1 MEAFCDSLPD
11 TYSDGQRFAWKNLMK
26 YVAEI
31 VDEGTDRALSSRSAR
46 SNRPSTDPDPANV
59 LGGGDCRGKRAAM
72 VSFSPYPFDPRPR
85 RAADVLLKMGM
96 SVDFFCLGEEKRPG
110 RELLNGINV
119 ARLPITHLRGGKF
132 AYAYQYSAFIL
143 LSSAMIALR
152 SLRRRYDLVYV
163 HNMPDVLVVCSIF
176 PKLFGAKVV
185 LDQHD
190 PMPELMKTIFSLGQD
205 SWGVRLI
212 AKLEKWSIGRV
223 NRVVTVNTACK
234 KIFSARSCA
243 SEKVTVIMNSPD
255 ESIFP
260 LQMRPEVSPRRDV
273 SKKFTVMYHGSIVER
288 NGLDVGVNAFAR
300 VRQTIPNA
308 ELKIYGTKTPFL
320 DRVMDQVHGLG
331 LEKSVHYLGV
341 RQLEDLVHEID
352 LCDVGIIPNQRNAF
366 TDINTPTRLFEYLS
380 RGKPVIAPRTAGIED
395 YFDPE
400 SLFFFEP
407 GDDVE
412 LAQQIEYVASNPTK
426 TDEVVDRGQQVYLE
440 NRWTR
445 QQQIFMNMIAE
456 LLSGGR
462 TA

>member
-1 MEAFCDSLPD
+1 
-11 TYSDGQRFAWKNLMK
+11 MK
-26 YVAEI
+26 YVADML
-31 VDEGTDRALSSRSAR
+31 DEGTDPLLSVKPAKSDRFS
-46 SNRPSTDPDPANV
+46 PHPDATR
-59 LGGGDCRGKRAAM
+59 LFEGGNFTGKRAAM

-96 SVDFFCLGEEKRPG
+96 SVDFFCLGEEQRPKR
-110 RELLNGINV
+110 EVLNGINV
-119 ARLPITHLRGGKF
+119 TRLPITHLRGGKL

-163 HNMPDVLVVCSIF
+163 HNMPDVLVVCSMF

-190 PMPELMKTIFSLGQD
+190 PMPELMKTIFNLHEDSL
-205 SWGVRLI
+205 GVRLI
-212 AKLEKWSIGRV
+212 TKLEKWSIARV
-223 NRVVTVNTACK
+223 DRVVTVNVACK
-234 KIFSARSCA
+234 KIFAARSCPA
-243 SEKVTVIMNSPD
+243 DKIAVIMNSPD
-255 ESIFP
+255 ETIFP
-260 LQMRPEVSPRRDV
+260 LQMRPPNPSARDAR
-273 SKKFTVMYHGSIVER
+273 KKFTVMYHGSIVER
-288 NGLDVGVNAFAR
+288 NGLDVGVDAFAR
-300 VRQTIPNA
+300 VLQNIPNA

-320 DRVMDQVHGLG
+320 DQVMEQVSKLG
-331 LEKSVHYLGV
+331 LQDSVHYLGV
-341 RQLEDLVHEID
+341 RHLEDLVHEID

-380 RGKPVIAPRTAGIED
+380 RGKPVIAPRTAGIQD

-407 GDDVE
+407 GDVAG
-412 LAQQIEYVASNPTK
+412 LTQQIEYVASHVNK

-445 QQQIFMNMIAE
+445 QQQTLMNMIAE
-456 LLSGGR
+456 LLNEGR